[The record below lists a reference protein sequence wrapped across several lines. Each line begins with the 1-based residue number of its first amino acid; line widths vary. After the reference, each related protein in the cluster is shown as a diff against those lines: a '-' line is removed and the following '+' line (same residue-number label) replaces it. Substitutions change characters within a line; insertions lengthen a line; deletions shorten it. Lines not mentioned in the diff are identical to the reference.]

1 MRNLTC
7 TEISTEQKAPLVS
20 HYGLLGT
27 REAQKVGGKN
37 EPSKNGISS
46 EQTTGDQNQAPN
58 RIQDE
63 QTNNMQCSKTN
74 FGQKLGTTQ
83 ICKLGE
89 NRKTGISKK
98 LEIVGEKQKH
108 IIKEKNTTDK
118 VTMTESEKTSSENSK
133 IIKSKTRHKPYLSLL
148 SF

>member
-7 TEISTEQKAPLVS
+7 AEISTEQKAPLVL

-37 EPSKNGISS
+37 EPSKNGISP
-46 EQTTGDQNQAPN
+46 ERTKGDQNQAPK
-58 RIQDE
+58 RTQDK

-89 NRKTGISKK
+89 NGKTGISQK
-98 LEIVGEKQKH
+98 LEVVGEKEKH
-108 IIKEKNTTDK
+108 IIKQKKTT
-118 VTMTESEKTSSENSK
+118 
-133 IIKSKTRHKPYLSLL
+133 KSQ
-148 SF
+148 